1 MDSIASRAY
10 IKVQSTEMLKEIV
23 ERCDIEDSDCE
34 GCQLF
39 NCHPCYTA
47 ALAEIRSREVDADFI
62 PCLRAKEE
70 QKALFEGYADELE

>member
-39 NCHPCYTA
+39 NCHPCYIQQH
-47 ALAEIRSREVDADFI
+47 LQR
-62 PCLRAKEE
+62 
-70 QKALFEGYADELE
+70 